1 MKSVDRRV
9 RRLIRH
15 AYENV
20 PYYRQHFDT
29 HRIRPEDIR
38 GAEDL
43 SIIPVSSKQD
53 LQRDASAFLA
63 RGSEPTSLI
72 RHTTSGSTGQ
82 PVAILNSVAEQHEV
96 NIGRWR
102 LAYYYGTR
110 PGARAAW
117 VAITRPSL
125 QLERR
130 LLRLLTASRL
140 YRQKRVSCLL
150 PPTEILRQLREFRPS
165 SINGFPGVIAQV
177 AQVALEI
184 GCTDLQPEYVGV
196 GGEVVTPAMRKSI
209 GEAFGAPVYDVYASH
224 ELGVTAYQCRYGP
237 TYHVR
242 DDAVVTEI
250 LADGGPVAVGQS
262 GGLIGTNLNAF
273 TMPFIR
279 YVIGDVVTR
288 GPDCCTC
295 GATSPTITAIEGRA
309 LDYFRLPDGRT
320 LHPFS
325 FNLGLTPW
333 IRNFSMVQERSDLI
347 TAYVV
352 ASSERTGDQVSEL
365 EHSVRRVLGPRVS
378 FRMQFV
384 DTISPAPS
392 GKFRP
397 YRGLAPQ
404 GSGGTDT

>member
-1 MKSVDRRV
+1 MRSLDRRV

-20 PYYRQHFDT
+20 PYYRHHFDT
-29 HRIRPEDIR
+29 HRIRPEDVR
-38 GAEDL
+38 GVADL

-53 LQRDASAFLA
+53 LQRDAAAFLA
-63 RGSEPTSLI
+63 RGSDTASLI

-82 PVAILNSVAEQHEV
+82 PVAILNSVAEQHRV
-96 NIGRWR
+96 NVGRWR
-102 LAYYYGTR
+102 LACYYGTR
-110 PGARAAW
+110 TGARAAW

-130 LLRLLTASRL
+130 MLKLLTVSRL
-140 YRQKRVSCLL
+140 YRQRRISCLL
-150 PPTEILRQLREFRPS
+150 PPAEILRQLREFSPT
-165 SINGFPGVIAQV
+165 SINGFPGVLAQV
-177 AQVALEI
+177 AQFANET
-184 GCTDLQPEYVGV
+184 GCTDLRPKYVGV
-196 GGEVVTPAMRKSI
+196 GGEVLTPAMRKNI
-209 GEAFGAPVYDVYASH
+209 VTAFGAPVYDVYASH
-224 ELGVTAYQCRYGP
+224 ELGVTAYQCRNGQ

-250 LADGGPVAVGQS
+250 VAGDTPVAVGES
-262 GGLIGTNLNAF
+262 GDLIGTNLNAF

-288 GPDCCTC
+288 GPDYCAC
-295 GATSPTITAIEGRA
+295 GAISPTLTAIEGRA

-365 EHSVRRVLGPRVS
+365 ESSVRRVLGPRVS

-384 DTISPAPS
+384 DAITPAPS

-397 YRGLAPQ
+397 YRGLEPQ
-404 GSGGTDT
+404 SAGGD